1 MLARTTHFSREP
13 TIAPL
18 IGQTSGA
25 LELIRKADGFSSAI
39 SSTDMDPRRL
49 LTFREVALQGSFSRA
64 GEALALTQP
73 AVSQQVAALERQ
85 LGVRLLDRGPGGPKP
100 TEAGALLLAH
110 ADAVADRLSQAG
122 AQVAELAAS
131 ERETLRIGAFPSALA
146 TVIPAAIVRLR
157 ERLPALQVEATEASG
172 VELGAMV
179 ASGALHA
186 AMCFQ
191 DAGQP
196 PRRPEGTERHE
207 LGEEPMLAVMAT
219 DHPLA
224 GRERL
229 HVADLADETWTA
241 PSRDGLVQRTC
252 VDAGFE
258 PRIAFVTR
266 DVLAARGLV
275 SSGLAVTL
283 MPELLASGLP
293 GVAMV
298 PLEGP
303 QPYRSLYA
311 LTPAA
316 GARPA
321 ALAFLEALQS
331 P

>member
-1 MLARTTHFSREP
+1 
-13 TIAPL
+13 
-18 IGQTSGA
+18 
-25 LELIRKADGFSSAI
+25 
-39 SSTDMDPRRL
+39 MDPRRL
-49 LTFREVALQGSFSRA
+49 LTFREVAHQGSFSRA
-64 GEALALTQP
+64 GDALALTQP

-85 LGVRLLDRGPGGPKP
+85 LGVKLLERGPGGPTP
-100 TEAGALLLAH
+100 TPAGALLLAH

-122 AQVAELAAS
+122 EQIAELADA

-157 ERLPALQVEATEASG
+157 EQQPELQVEATEASG
-172 VELGAMV
+172 AELGEMV

-191 DAGQP
+191 DAEQP
-196 PRRPEGTERHE
+196 PRRPAGTERHE
-207 LGEEPMLAVMAT
+207 LGTEAMLAVMAT

-229 HVADLADETWTA
+229 ALRELADATWTA
-241 PSRDGLVQRTC
+241 PSREGLVQRPC
-252 VDAGFE
+252 VAAGFE
-258 PRIAFVTR
+258 PRLAFVTR

-275 SSGLAVTL
+275 ASGLAVTL

-303 QPYRSLYA
+303 QPSRSLYA

-316 GARPA
+316 GVRPS
-321 ALAFLEALQS
+321 ALAFLQALAQPS

>member
-1 MLARTTHFSREP
+1 V
-13 TIAPL
+13 
-18 IGQTSGA
+18 
-25 LELIRKADGFSSAI
+25 
-39 SSTDMDPRRL
+39 DPRRL
-49 LTFREVALQGSFSRA
+49 LTFREVVRQGSFSRA
-64 GEALALTQP
+64 GDALALTQP
-73 AVSQQVAALERQ
+73 AVSQQVSALERQ
-85 LGVRLLDRGPGGPKP
+85 LGLRLLDRGPGGPTP

-110 ADAVADRLSQAG
+110 ADAVADRLAQADT
-122 AQVAELAAS
+122 QVAELAAT
-131 ERETLRIGAFPSALA
+131 ERETLRIGSFPSALA
-146 TVIPAAIVRLR
+146 TVIPTAIKRLR
-157 ERLPALQVEATEASG
+157 EQLPDVQVEAGEASG
-172 VELGAMV
+172 EELGAMV
-179 ASGALHA
+179 AAGTLHA

-191 DAGQP
+191 DAEQP

-207 LGEEPMLAVMAT
+207 LGREAMLAVMAT

-229 HVADLADETWTA
+229 RVAELAGETWTA
-241 PSRDGLVQRTC
+241 PSRDHLLYRTC
-252 VDAGFE
+252 VAAGFE
-258 PRIAFVTR
+258 PTISFVTR

-275 SSGLAVTL
+275 ASGLAVTL
-283 MPELLASGLP
+283 MPELLAAGLP

-321 ALAFLEALQS
+321 ALAFLEALRR